1 MQSEGGKLETRVNLT
16 HFRAPRHE
24 LRWNNDRIHPD
35 PGLIICSTLS
45 ELMVRVIW
53 LRVMRLFVM
62 TFVPGIRMVTMR
74 HWWWWGDIC
83 SPGSGCSQWPGIGS
97 CPRCH
102 NAATGLLSSP
112 LLMPGSVTS
121 DASLV
126 IQLTTCVVW
135 TVRTGYPLRQIE
147 VKVAR
152 PFHKCSCLQNLI
164 TIYM

>member
-16 HFRAPRHE
+16 HFRAQRHE

-45 ELMVRVIW
+45 ELMMRVIW

-112 LLMPGSVTS
+112 HARVSHLWRQPGHSTHYLCSVNCTHRIS
-121 DASLV
+121 SASNRS
-126 IQLTTCVVW
+126 QSGKT
-135 TVRTGYPLRQIE
+135 
-147 VKVAR
+147 
-152 PFHKCSCLQNLI
+152 FS
-164 TIYM
+164 